1 VTSADD
7 VRALWVRA
15 ETVHAVTYF
24 ADESRAAAVACGMK
38 GFWMGY
44 FGFRAAPLGA
54 VGADVVIDAF
64 YNFAPPMVERAIP
77 DAWSFA
83 IPESL
88 VRARSR
94 AAMAA
99 LREMCPTVD
108 EIAGAVVGALRDVV
122 TSAADDPARPLYRA
136 NRDVARPDD
145 PVAEVWQHCTTI
157 REHRGDGHV
166 TALRRARLD
175 GCEAHVLYAAD
186 AGVPAE
192 LLRNGRGWT
201 EDEWAAAT
209 DRLRERGL
217 VDGDAT
223 ATDAGRD
230 LRALVERATDAAA
243 RVLFAAAPPDAA
255 DDLMRGLEP
264 LARAVAA
271 SGVIPYP
278 NPIGVP
284 APAD

>member
-1 VTSADD
+1 VTTSDE

-24 ADESRAAAVACGMK
+24 ADESRAAAASCGMK

-54 VGADVVIDAF
+54 VPADVVTDAF
-64 YNFAPPMVERAIP
+64 YNFAPRMVERAIP

-83 IPESL
+83 TPESL

-99 LREMCPTVD
+99 LREASPD
-108 EIAGAVVGALRDVV
+108 ADDIACDVVGVLREVV
-122 TSAADDPARPLYRA
+122 SSAANDPTRPLYSA
-136 NRDVARPDD
+136 NRAVAAPED

-175 GCEAHVLYAAD
+175 GCEAHVLLAAERGLPSD
-186 AGVPAE
+186 
-192 LLRNGRGWT
+192 LLRTSRGWT
-201 EDEWAAAT
+201 EEEWADAT
-209 DRLRERGL
+209 GRLRARKLIDE
-217 VDGDAT
+217 DGAT
-223 ATDAGRD
+223 TDAGRD

-243 RVLFAAAPPDAA
+243 RVLFAAAAGGA
-255 DDLMRGLEP
+255 VEELMSGLEP
-264 LARAVAA
+264 LARDVAA
-271 SGVIPYP
+271 SGLIPHP
-278 NPIGVP
+278 NPIGLP
-284 APAD
+284 PL

>member
-1 VTSADD
+1 M
-7 VRALWVRA
+7 
-15 ETVHAVTYF
+15 
-24 ADESRAAAVACGMK
+24 VAK
-38 GFWMGY
+38 
-44 FGFRAAPLGA
+44 
-54 VGADVVIDAF
+54 
-64 YNFAPPMVERAIP
+64 AIP

-83 IPESL
+83 TPESL

-99 LREMCPTVD
+99 LREVCPAVD
-108 EIAGAVVGALRDVV
+108 EVALAIVGLLRDVV
-122 TSAADDPARPLYRA
+122 TSAADDPTRPLYRA
-136 NRDVARPDD
+136 NREVARPDD

-175 GCEAHVLYAAD
+175 GCEAHVLVAAE
-186 AGVPAE
+186 AGVPTE
-192 LLRNGRGWT
+192 LLRNSRGWT

-217 VDGDAT
+217 VDEEGA
-223 ATDAGRD
+223 ATDAGLA

-243 RVLFAAAPPDAA
+243 RVLFAAAPAGAVDG
-255 DDLMRGLEP
+255 LMRGLEP

-271 SGVIPYP
+271 SGLIPYP

-284 APAD
+284 AP